1 MGRFSHFP
9 CVNGHPRGPGA
20 QNALNYEN
28 AGVQSIPNPWVQSRP
43 WAECAKTT
51 PPRDS
56 RGEFGPSSAQAN
68 VFGHFA
74 SLHGAAGRN
83 FLPPFAKSE
92 MKPDEPM
99 ARACANTWVRMPM
112 HAGAVHAFVCAPQA
126 RRAIFGTREQQL
138 RPMVARR
145 RRARRFL
152 APTHACGAQRRRFF
166 LGCSVLLARFL
177 SSFS

>member
-1 MGRFSHFP
+1 M
-9 CVNGHPRGPGA
+9 
-20 QNALNYEN
+20 
-28 AGVQSIPNPWVQSRP
+28 
-43 WAECAKTT
+43 
-51 PPRDS
+51 
-56 RGEFGPSSAQAN
+56 
-68 VFGHFA
+68 FGHFA

-166 LGCSVLLARFL
+166 WGSLFCWPVFLAHFLKKPNAEERPMFLFGTLFPHVLSFGSRGAMFLKKCVLSCGSLLYSRSKVCTCGCLLCEWRLRTF
-177 SSFS
+177 FF